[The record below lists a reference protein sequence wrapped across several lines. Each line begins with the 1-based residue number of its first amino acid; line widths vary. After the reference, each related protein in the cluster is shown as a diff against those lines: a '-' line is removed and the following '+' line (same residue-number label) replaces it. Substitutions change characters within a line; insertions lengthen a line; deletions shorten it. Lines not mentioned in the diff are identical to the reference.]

1 MLPARGIEVDL
12 DRGTILVTATAREAL
27 EIRTVEVLAED
38 LVPKITC
45 NARIV
50 LPWNRHALISTPLAG
65 RIAVV
70 HRPSGARVQKGEV
83 LAELVCPQLEEL
95 QNELRAGIVQR
106 SLSERVV
113 LSTQEASRSG
123 AIPAIRAREAESQL
137 RQAEAILEV
146 ALARWRGLGLPE
158 ETLAEMLANPDHR
171 GLSQLPLA
179 SPIDGILTHTDLSVG
194 KYVSS
199 QEHLFEVIDPRE
211 LWLRIGV
218 LEKDLPSVQRG
229 QTITFIPSAGESK
242 PIIGKIDVV
251 DRYLDRGTQL
261 GVAWVT
267 LPQEEAGL
275 LPLRPGMTG
284 VVDLDQE
291 SGPPRPVVPRSA
303 IFRSGTER
311 FVLIEQ
317 LRSKKASLF
326 RRQPIVLGHHEGA
339 MVQVIGGELYPGD
352 QVVTQGIQQLGG
364 FFAPT
369 VLRLSP
375 EGAADFGVEV
385 APAELQR
392 VARTLTIEGM
402 VDIPATHRGIS
413 AALSAGRI
421 EKIHVDR
428 GSSVQPGTVVAEI
441 FSQDFQHRQLAYLQA
456 ALTVEMSQQLVDSYR
471 SAGTAIPQ
479 RQLWEAES
487 ALAQETS
494 QRDALEQQLVQLGMS
509 PPQLRQILAR
519 REVLRLLPV
528 TAPIAGEIVGFDQFL
543 GKMVQA
549 EEGIFAIHD
558 CREGWIQGFVSER
571 DLPRIEIDQRARI
584 RFASQ
589 RDRAYAGVIRRSG
602 QSLDGND
609 HTLSIWVE
617 LLEKPPFAL
626 QHAMMATMTIELE
639 EGPEV
644 LAVPRSAVVWE
655 GSQAL
660 IFVQREDRAFER
672 RRVVTGRRND
682 QWIMI
687 AAGLQRGEKV
697 ATRGAGALQTG
708 YASIR

>member
-1 MLPARGIEVDL
+1 M
-12 DRGTILVTATAREAL
+12 
-27 EIRTVEVLAED
+27 
-38 LVPKITC
+38 TC
-45 NARIV
+45 NARVV

-70 HRPSGARVQKGEV
+70 HRPSGSRVQQGEV
-83 LAELVCPQLEEL
+83 LAKLVCPQLEEL
-95 QNELRAGIVQR
+95 QNEIRAGIVQR
-106 SLSERVV
+106 SLSQRVV

-123 AIPAIRAREAESQL
+123 AIPAIQARQAESRL
-137 RQAEAILEV
+137 RQAEATIEV
-146 ALARWRGLGLPE
+146 ATARWRGLGLPE
-158 ETLAEMLANPDHR
+158 ETLAELLANPDHR
-171 GLSQLPLA
+171 GLPQLPLV

-229 QTITFIPSAGESK
+229 QTITFIPSPGESS
-242 PIIGKIDVV
+242 PIMGKIDVV
-251 DRYLDRGTQL
+251 DRFLDRVTQL
-261 GVAWVT
+261 GTAWVT
-267 LPQEEAGL
+267 LPQEEASSL
-275 LPLRPGMTG
+275 ELRPGMTG
-284 VVDLDQE
+284 IVYLDQE
-291 SGPPRPVVPRSA
+291 IAPPRPVVPRSA

-317 LRSKKASLF
+317 QQSKEASLF
-326 RRQPIVLGHHEGA
+326 RRQPVVLGRQEGA
-339 MVQVIGGELYPGD
+339 LVQVIQGELYPGD

-375 EGAADFGVEV
+375 EGEADFGLKVE
-385 APAELQR
+385 PAELQR
-392 VARTLTIEGM
+392 VASSLTIEGL
-402 VDIPATHRGIS
+402 VDIPATHRGIA

-428 GSSVQPGTVVAEI
+428 GNPVEQGMVVAEV
-441 FSQDFQHRQLAYLQA
+441 FSEEFQNRQLAYLQSSLA
-456 ALTVEMSQQLVDSYR
+456 EQMSQQLVDNYR

-487 ALAQETS
+487 VLAQETG
-494 QRDALEQQLVQLGMS
+494 RRETLEQQLVQLGIT
-509 PPQLRQILAR
+509 PQQLQQILAR

-543 GKMVQA
+543 GKIVQA

-558 CREGWIQGFVSER
+558 CSEGWIQGFVSER
-571 DLPRIEIDQRARI
+571 DLPQIKLQQRVRV

-589 RDRAYAGVIRRSG
+589 RDQAYAGVIRRSG
-602 QSLDGND
+602 QSLDGTD

-617 LLEKPPFAL
+617 LLEKPPFTL
-626 QHAMMATMTIELE
+626 QHAMVATLTIELEE

-655 GSQAL
+655 GRQGL
-660 IFVQREDRAFER
+660 VFVQREDQTFER
-672 RRVVTGRRND
+672 RRVVTGSRND

-687 AAGLQRGEKV
+687 DKGLQRGEKV
-697 ATRGAGALQTG
+697 ATQGVRALQTG
-708 YASIR
+708 YAAIR